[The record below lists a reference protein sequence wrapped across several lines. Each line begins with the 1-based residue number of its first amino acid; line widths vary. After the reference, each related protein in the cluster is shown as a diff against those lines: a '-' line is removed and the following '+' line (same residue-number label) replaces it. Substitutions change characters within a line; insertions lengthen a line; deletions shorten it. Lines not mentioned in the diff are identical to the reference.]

1 MSSWIC
7 VSEDKQKGKNQRGA
21 TMWERVQN
29 MYHEAQKEN
38 PDEIS
43 PRNIESMKGH
53 FKRLNENANKWIAAC
68 KEANARKRS
77 GMSQKDIEMEAHS
90 IYEAGGSKFQDLVV
104 FNDVMSKHPKWN
116 LAINEVGD
124 DQESGGSTKRSKTS
138 EDGDYFIPSNPET
151 PTTGGSTM
159 SRPTGRDKAKRKG
172 KGKAMASESNEMY
185 EEIRALR
192 LSRDHE
198 NELMTAKIELEREKL
213 KMNSLKM
220 EKKMLVA
227 LLAKDHLSAEEE
239 EMKSHLIA
247 ILFPK

>member
-1 MSSWIC
+1 
-7 VSEDKQKGKNQRGA
+7 
-21 TMWERVQN
+21 
-29 MYHEAQKEN
+29 
-38 PDEIS
+38 
-43 PRNIESMKGH
+43 MKGR

-68 KEANARKRS
+68 KKANARKRS
-77 GMSQKDIEMEAHS
+77 RMSQKDIEMEAHS
-90 IYEAGGSKFQDLVV
+90 IYEAGGNKFQDLVV

-116 LAINEVGD
+116 LAINEVG

-151 PTTGGSTM
+151 PTTGGSTI
-159 SRPTGRDKAKRKG
+159 SCPTCRDKAKMKG
-172 KGKAMASESNEMY
+172 KGKVVASESNEMY

-198 NELMTAKIELEREKL
+198 NELMTTKIELEREKL

-227 LLAKDHLSAEEE
+227 LLAKDHLSVEEE

>member
-1 MSSWIC
+1 
-7 VSEDKQKGKNQRGA
+7 
-21 TMWERVQN
+21 MWERVQN
-29 MYHEAQKEN
+29 KYHEAQKEN
-38 PDEIS
+38 PDEIG
-43 PRNIESMKGH
+43 PRNIESMKGR

-68 KEANARKRS
+68 KEADARKRS

-104 FNDVMSKHPKWN
+104 FNNVMSKHPKWN

-159 SRPTGRDKAKRKG
+159 SRPTGRDKAK
-172 KGKAMASESNEMY
+172 
-185 EEIRALR
+185 
-192 LSRDHE
+192 
-198 NELMTAKIELEREKL
+198 IELEREKL

-239 EMKSHLIA
+239 EMESHLIA
-247 ILFPK
+247 ILFAK